1 MNNNF
6 SCENISSDFSFS
18 YIYDENI
25 DPNSFKDNDKLK
37 NINKYLDNKLNE
49 YNSHKLSKNSTKR
62 QFGRDITI
70 KAQNNYI
77 NNNNN
82 LLLNKNSLKIKNT
95 NEIIMN
101 SFLDESSL
109 TKKNYNSQNLAN
121 IKNDNYSF
129 QNLNI
134 YSPEKKVQNNPQYVV
149 EYSKEIMNNVKN
161 NEKINYPL
169 YEKNFLK
176 FHPKLSEF
184 KRAVLVDWLIHVQ
197 YNFELLE
204 NTLFLTINLIDRML
218 EETKNIKMEC
228 FQLLGVTCMFI
239 ASKYEEIYPPE
250 LHDFLYLCGDKYKKK
265 EILSYEIHIL
275 EKLNFDILCVNP
287 FVFLDRYYLLY
298 EVEKKEIYYMA
309 QMLIELCYF
318 SIDLMKYGPD
328 LLAHSM
334 LFLAMKIKNNKLV
347 YSNKF
352 KLYSGF
358 TDNDVKNVIKSFWYF
373 CKEFREDRFPSIFK
387 KYSKKKYF
395 NVSENIKVF
404 FKKKKSILK

>member
-6 SCENISSDFSFS
+6 SYENFSSDFSFS

-25 DPNSFKDNDKLK
+25 DPNSFKDNDKFQNVNK
-37 NINKYLDNKLNE
+37 NFHIKLNE
-49 YNSHKLSKNSTKR
+49 HNSHKISKNSTER

-77 NNNNN
+77 NNNTN
-82 LLLNKNSLKIKNT
+82 LFNKNSLKVKKT
-95 NEIIMN
+95 SEIIN
-101 SFLDESSL
+101 SFLDNSL
-109 TKKNYNSQNLAN
+109 TKKNYNSQNLVDN
-121 IKNDNYSF
+121 KNDNNYF

-134 YSPEKKVQNNPQYVV
+134 YSPEEKVKNDPQYVV
-149 EYSKEIMNNVKN
+149 EYSKEIMNNVKF

-204 NTLFLTINLIDRML
+204 NTLFLTINLMDRML
-218 EETKNIKMEC
+218 EATKNIKMEC
-228 FQLLGVTCMFI
+228 FQLLGVSCMFI

-265 EILSYEIHIL
+265 EILLYEIHIL

-287 FVFLDRYYLLY
+287 FIFLDRYYLLY
-298 EVEKKEIYYMA
+298 EVENKQIYFMA

-318 SIDLMKYGPD
+318 SLDLMKYGSD

-334 LFLAMKIKNNKLV
+334 LFLAMKIKNNKLG

-373 CKEFREDRFPSIFK
+373 CKEFREDRFPSILK
-387 KYSKKKYF
+387 KYSKKKYL